1 MTGPDLTPAT
11 PADIG
16 ALIELERACFHQPWG
31 ASAVTDEIAAAGG
44 GSLVARDP
52 GDGRPVACLFYRDI
66 DGEAHLFRVAVA
78 PERRRLGLGA
88 ALVREFIRRAR
99 ARGMRA
105 AVLEVGSAN
114 AGALGLYH
122 GFGFRPVATRRG
134 YYDGGREDA
143 LILRLTLKQ
152 EDT

>member
-1 MTGPDLTPAT
+1 VTGSDLTRAT

-16 ALIELERACFHQPWG
+16 ALVELERTCFSQPWG
-31 ASAVTDEIAAAGG
+31 AAAVTDEIAAADG

-52 GDGRPVACLFYRDI
+52 GDGRPVACLFYREI

-78 PERRRLGLGA
+78 PERRRMGLGA
-88 ALVREFIRRAR
+88 ALVTEFIRQAR

-114 AGALGLYH
+114 TGALGLYH
-122 GFGFRPVATRRG
+122 GFGFQPVATRRG

-143 LILRLTLKQ
+143 LILRLTLRQ